1 MSKFNRFSTDDLE
14 ILAESLLRQVD
25 QLTQEKIHLRECNC
39 RLKSQISD
47 LRDQLPKY
55 PDYMTSGIQIND
67 NGDELIFL
75 DDEPDKAPF

>member
-1 MSKFNRFSTDDLE
+1 
-14 ILAESLLRQVD
+14 
-25 QLTQEKIHLRECNC
+25 NC